1 MLAVTFF
8 KLLFPFLIGFKYIIM
23 DCRTRDCRIIHMEGS
38 IVSVPPHFLV
48 QPVETTGTFAQ
59 LLNSN
64 PRPPKEN
71 KVPWV
76 SAAPSSCRTVPKAC
90 CPNRCAQ
97 PFPIRKLCTWGC
109 LAYKKPKAQAICWD
123 LGILFYKWVSCNE
136 TLFRFIV
143 ATF

>member
-1 MLAVTFF
+1 
-8 KLLFPFLIGFKYIIM
+8 M

-90 CPNRCAQ
+90 GPNRCAQ
-97 PFPIRKLCTWGC
+97 PFPIRKLCT
-109 LAYKKPKAQAICWD
+109 
-123 LGILFYKWVSCNE
+123 
-136 TLFRFIV
+136 
-143 ATF
+143 